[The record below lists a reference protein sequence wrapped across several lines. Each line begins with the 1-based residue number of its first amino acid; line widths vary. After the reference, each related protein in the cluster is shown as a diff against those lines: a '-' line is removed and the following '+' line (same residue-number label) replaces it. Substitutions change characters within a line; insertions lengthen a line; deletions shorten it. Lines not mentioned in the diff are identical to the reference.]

1 MSEQPAATASMP
13 LAQVSAYAQ
22 QVLDQVNTVIVGKR
36 ESLELVLAGI
46 LAGGHVLLEDFPG
59 LAKTL
64 TARCFA
70 QSLGIGFKRVQ
81 FTPDLLPADLTG
93 SFLYDQKNGEFS
105 FRAGPVFTNLML
117 ADEINRTP
125 PKTQAALLE
134 AMQEKQ
140 VSVEGTTYRLDA
152 PFHVLATANPI
163 EYEGT
168 YPLPEAQL
176 DRFLLRVSFGYP
188 TPDEEWTVL
197 RRRIARQQEEAN
209 LAQVV
214 DAQTLLAMQRA
225 LETVAVEDSIG
236 RYIVNIVAATR
247 EHAQVQV
254 GSSPRG
260 SLALLLTARARAVL
274 SGRDYVIPEDV
285 KSVAPAALTHRISLK
300 PEMWLRRVDPAG
312 IIRHICEQT
321 PVPASEQLPT
331 YAGQATPG
339 GPVPY
344 APGQQPAVNPNHPVN
359 RYTS

>member
-1 MSEQPAATASMP
+1 MSEATEAQPTRAMS
-13 LAQVSAYAQ
+13 LNDVSAAAQ
-22 QVLDQVNTVIVGKR
+22 RVLDQVGTVIVGKR
-36 ESLELVLAGI
+36 DSLELVLAGI

-70 QSLGIGFKRVQ
+70 QTLGIDFRRVQ

-140 VSVEGTTYRLDA
+140 VSVEGTTYTLDA

-197 RRRIARQQEEAN
+197 QRRLARRREEAT
-209 LAQVV
+209 LEQVV
-214 DAQTLLAMQRA
+214 DARTLVAMQAA
-225 LETVAVEDSIG
+225 LEDVAVEDSIG

-247 EHAQVQV
+247 AHSMVQV
-254 GSSPRG
+254 GASPRG
-260 SLALLLTARARAVL
+260 SLALLLAARARAVL
-274 SGRDYVIPEDV
+274 SGRGYVIPEDV
-285 KSVAPAALTHRISLK
+285 KGVAVAALTHRISLK
-300 PEMWLRRVDPAG
+300 PEMWLRRVDPAQ
-312 IIRHICEQT
+312 IVAEICEST
-321 PVPASEQLPT
+321 PVPASERLPT
-331 YAGQATPG
+331 YTGAPG
-339 GPVPY
+339 GAAPAQAGIDPNSPVY
-344 APGQQPAVNPNHPVN
+344 KYQNP
-359 RYTS
+359 R